1 MNDNEN
7 KYTTLKAQCQDTV
20 YQFTK
25 PSGYDKTKWPQAP
38 DTVKCPHWIL
48 SEEYALTQKD
58 FSQFWHTPGVRDG
71 GIEVDIKVDTDGTL
85 KIQSIQDGFI
95 SMGTLDTFSMKLERN
110 RNRMIEISVDANTR
124 SSLGRD
130 GSGRITVSTYDDPEY
145 ILWQVQYF
153 NYIANEEQ
161 FVVVK
166 ARSKNEAKVIAWHDS
181 CYCYRNAIN
190 PDTFKVWE
198 YSGPRIISRDP
209 KFSDEEMKKQMIIC
223 EEYDKEY
230 GE

>member
-1 MNDNEN
+1 MTSNEN
-7 KYTTLKAQCQDTV
+7 TYQTLKSLCNNSICQR
-20 YQFTK
+20 
-25 PSGYDKTKWPQAP
+25 DKDPR
-38 DTVKCPHWIL
+38 WIV
-48 SEEYALTQKD
+48 SEEYALTKKD
-58 FSQFWHTPGVRDG
+58 FKINWHTPGVMDG
-71 GIEVDIKVDTDGTL
+71 GIDVDIKVGCDGTL
-85 KIQSIQDGFI
+85 SIKTIQDGI
-95 SMGTLDTFSMKLERN
+95 VELGTLDKYTMKLERF
-110 RNRMIEISVDANTR
+110 RNRMITIIIDANTNNPYN
-124 SSLGRD
+124 D
-130 GSGRITVSTYDDPEY
+130 GSGKIQVVAIDDPEY

-198 YSGPRIISRDP
+198 YSGPHIISRDP
-209 KFSDEEMKKQMIIC
+209 KFSDEEMKKQMLIC

>member
-1 MNDNEN
+1 MTSNEN
-7 KYTTLKAQCQDTV
+7 TYQTLKSLCNNSICQR
-20 YQFTK
+20 
-25 PSGYDKTKWPQAP
+25 DKDPR
-38 DTVKCPHWIL
+38 WIV
-48 SEEYALTQKD
+48 SEEYALTKKD
-58 FSQFWHTPGVRDG
+58 FKINWHTPGVMDG
-71 GIEVDIKVDTDGTL
+71 GIDVDIKVGCDGTL
-85 KIQSIQDGFI
+85 FIKTIQDGI
-95 SMGTLDTFSMKLERN
+95 VELGTLDKYTMKLERF
-110 RNRMIEISVDANTR
+110 RNRMITIIIDANTNNPYN
-124 SSLGRD
+124 D
-130 GSGRITVSTYDDPEY
+130 GSGKIQVVAIDDPEY

-198 YSGPRIISRDP
+198 YSGPHIISRDP
-209 KFSDEEMKKQMIIC
+209 KFSDEEMKKQMLIC

>member
-1 MNDNEN
+1 MTSNEN
-7 KYTTLKAQCQDTV
+7 TYRTLKSLCNNSICQR
-20 YQFTK
+20 
-25 PSGYDKTKWPQAP
+25 DKDPR
-38 DTVKCPHWIL
+38 WIV

-58 FSQFWHTPGVRDG
+58 FRIGWHTPGVMDG
-71 GIEVDIKVDTDGTL
+71 GIDVDIHVGCDGTL
-85 KIQSIQDGFI
+85 SIKTIQDGI
-95 SMGTLDTFSMKLERN
+95 VALGTLDKYTMKLERF
-110 RNRMIEISVDANTR
+110 RNRMITIIIDANADNPCN
-124 SSLGRD
+124 D
-130 GSGRITVSTYDDPEY
+130 GSGKIQVVAIDDPEY

-198 YSGPRIISRDP
+198 YGGPHIISRDP
-209 KFSDEEMKKQMIIC
+209 KFSDEEMKKQMLIC

-230 GE
+230 GQLPTP